1 MTESTLLII
10 GASKGIGRCAVDAAL
25 ERGCSVRAMART
37 AGKIELEHEHLEKF
51 SGDATDKDDVR
62 RALAGVDAVILAL
75 GIPSGP
81 TQLLK
86 PTTLFSRATRILV
99 REMEQNGP
107 KRLVVVTGFGAGE
120 SRSAMNPVERFG
132 HRLLLG
138 RPYADKDV
146 QEEIIQR
153 SELDWTI
160 ARPTI
165 LTNRP
170 ATGKYKILVKPESW
184 RNGLISRADVAEFMV
199 TRALDRKH
207 LHEAPVLTG
216 GCNVVRR
223 PQDSS

>member
-10 GASKGIGRCAVDAAL
+10 GASKGIGRCAVDSAL
-25 ERGCSVRAMART
+25 EHGCSVRSMART
-37 AGKIELEHEHLEKF
+37 AGNIDLDHERVEKF
-51 SGDATDKDDVR
+51 SGDATDQDDVR
-62 RALAGVDAVILAL
+62 RALDGVDAVILAL

-86 PTTLFSRATRILV
+86 QTTLFSRATRILV

-107 KRLVVVTGFGAGE
+107 KRLIAVTGFGTGE
-120 SRSAMNPVERFG
+120 SRSAMNPIEQFG

-170 ATGKYKILVKPESW
+170 ATGNYKILAKPESW
-184 RNGLISRADVAEFMV
+184 RNGLISRSDVAQFMV
-199 TRALDRKH
+199 ECALDREH
-207 LHEAPVLTG
+207 LQEAPVLTG
-216 GCNVVRR
+216 GCI
-223 PQDSS
+223 SAS

>member
-1 MTESTLLII
+1 MTESTLLVI
-10 GASKGIGRCAVDAAL
+10 GASKGIGRRAVDVAL
-25 ERGCSVRAMART
+25 ERGCSVRAMARS
-37 AGKIELEHEHLEKF
+37 AARIDIEHERLEKF
-51 SGDATDKDDVR
+51 SGDATDPDDVR
-62 RALAGVDAVILAL
+62 RALDGVDAVILAL

-81 TQLLK
+81 AQLLQ

-99 REMEQNGP
+99 REMEDNGP

-120 SRSAMNPVERFG
+120 SRRAMNPVEQFG

-146 QEEIIQR
+146 QEEFVQR

-170 ATGKYKILVKPESW
+170 ATGKYKILATPDSW
-184 RNGLISRADVAEFMV
+184 RNGLISRADVAAFMV
-199 TRALDRKH
+199 ERALDREYM
-207 LHEAPVLTG
+207 HESPVLTG
-216 GCNVVRR
+216 GC
-223 PQDSS
+223 PLTP